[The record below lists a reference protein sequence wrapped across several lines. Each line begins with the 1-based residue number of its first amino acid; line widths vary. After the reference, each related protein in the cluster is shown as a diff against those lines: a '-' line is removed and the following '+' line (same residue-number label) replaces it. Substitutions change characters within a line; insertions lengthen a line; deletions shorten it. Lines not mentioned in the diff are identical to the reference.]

1 VVGLAIVATAMNPQK
16 KMDESSSLLLN
27 DEYEQKERND
37 SVSSSFSLSFLRKTM
52 IATIFAVVSVFVIM
66 TKTNQLRVQENPIA
80 VASGLGWKDDVHF
93 KWEEF
98 QHKYVIIEDD
108 NSYSEHNV
116 DDEGI
121 FSLGD
126 DADGVSS
133 VPDDDEGVSS
143 VPVGLSNFL
152 YLNESRSFL
161 MLGDNDD
168 FYYYQQGWET
178 QMNQV
183 IGY

>member
-1 VVGLAIVATAMNPQK
+1 
-16 KMDESSSLLLN
+16 
-27 DEYEQKERND
+27 
-37 SVSSSFSLSFLRKTM
+37 M

-121 FSLGD
+121 LSLVD

-133 VPDDDEGVSS
+133 V
-143 VPVGLSNFL
+143 GLSSFL
-152 YLNESRSFL
+152 YLLLVFISEKGEDVL
-161 MLGDNDD
+161 PL
-168 FYYYQQGWET
+168 
-178 QMNQV
+178 
-183 IGY
+183 